1 MTDSEIIEQIKMDLG
16 YPVIDVYTPDASI
29 QSFIRKGLNVFTSQV
44 FRRVSFVVPCKAC
57 QTLDKE
63 KIVFVFEVV
72 PYQFTTGA
80 GDNIP
85 VYYRDD
91 FSLATAVQYF
101 NIYSSNDILTPVA
114 ASLTYNQMN
123 YAFNMQFDWKYD
135 TVLGQ
140 LFTTHI
146 PEGTQVL
153 VVKAKTYYDRE
164 TLDPEYEAWL
174 LRYAE
179 GQTKITEGRIRGKYK
194 EGSVG
199 ATSDADQ
206 LVSEG
211 QQEIQACMDE
221 IQSYVPMDVG
231 RRA

>member
-16 YPVIDVYTPDASI
+16 YPVIDIYTPDKNI
-29 QSFIRKGLNVFTSQV
+29 QSFINKGLELLRSWAFKK
-44 FRRVSFVVPCKAC
+44 VSFVVPCKTC
-57 QTLDKE
+57 QTLDRE
-63 KIVFVFEVV
+63 KVRFVFEVT
-72 PYQFTTGA
+72 PYQYTDGG

-85 VYYRDD
+85 IYYRDD

-101 NIYSSNDILTPVA
+101 NIYNQNDVLTPVL
-114 ASLTYNQMN
+114 ASMTYNQLN

-135 TVLGQ
+135 DATGE
-140 LFTTHI
+140 LFCTHI

-153 VVKAKTYYDRE
+153 VVKAKTIYERD
-164 TLDPEYEAWL
+164 TLEPEYDAWL
-174 LRYAE
+174 LKYAE

-199 ATSDADQ
+199 ATSDSDQ
-206 LVSEG
+206 LIQEG
-211 QQEIQACMDE
+211 QAEVQACIDE

>member
-16 YPVIDVYTPDASI
+16 HPVIDIYTPDKNI
-29 QSFIRKGLNVFTSQV
+29 QSFINKGLEILRSWA
-44 FRRVSFVVPCKAC
+44 FRKVSFVVPCKSC
-57 QTLDKE
+57 QTLDRE
-63 KIVFVFEVV
+63 KVRFVFDVV
-72 PYQFTTGA
+72 PYQFTDGSA
-80 GDNIP
+80 NNIP

-91 FSLATAVQYF
+91 FSLATACQYF
-101 NIYSSNDILTPVA
+101 NIYNQNDILTPVL
-114 ASLTYNQMN
+114 ASMTYNQLN

-135 TVLGQ
+135 DTTGQ

-153 VVKAKTYYDRE
+153 VVKAKTIYERD
-164 TLDPEYEAWL
+164 TLDPELDAWL
-174 LRYAE
+174 LKYAE

-199 ATSDADQ
+199 ATSDSDQ
-206 LVSEG
+206 LVQEG
-211 QQEIQACMDE
+211 QTEVQACIDE

>member
-16 YPVIDVYTPDASI
+16 WPVIEVYTPDNSI
-29 QSFIRKGLNVFTSQV
+29 QSFINKGLEILRSWVY
-44 FRRVSFVVPCKAC
+44 RKVSFVVPCKTC
-57 QTLDKE
+57 QTLDRE
-63 KIVFVFEVV
+63 SVRFVFEVV
-72 PYQFTTGA
+72 PYQFTTGG

-114 ASLTYNQMN
+114 ASLTYNQIN

-135 TVLGQ
+135 DTTGQ
-140 LFTTHI
+140 LFVTHI

-153 VVKAKTYYDRE
+153 VVKAKTIYERD
-164 TLDPEYEAWL
+164 TLDPEYDAWL
-174 LRYAE
+174 LKYAE
-179 GQTKITEGRIRGKYK
+179 AQTKITEGRIRGKYK

-206 LVSEG
+206 LVQEG
-211 QQEIQACMDE
+211 QTESQMCIDE

>member
-16 YPVIDVYTPDASI
+16 YPVIDVYTPDNSI
-29 QSFIRKGLNVFTSQV
+29 QSFINKGLEILRSWVY
-44 FRRVSFVVPCKAC
+44 RKVSFVVPCRTC
-57 QTLDKE
+57 QKLDRE
-63 KIVFVFEVV
+63 KVRFVVDVV
-72 PYQFTTGA
+72 PYQFTSGSN
-80 GDNIP
+80 GNIP

-101 NIYSSNDILTPVA
+101 NIYSNNDVLTPVL
-114 ASLTYNQMN
+114 ASMTYNQLT
-123 YAFNMQFDWKYD
+123 YAFNMQYDWKYD
-135 TVLGQ
+135 DTTGE

-153 VVKAKTYYDRE
+153 VVKAKTIYERD
-164 TLDPEYEAWL
+164 TLDPEYDAWL
-174 LRYAE
+174 LKYAE

-206 LVSEG
+206 LIQEG
-211 QQEIQACMDE
+211 KEEVQACIDE